1 MIGTAETILPAS
13 PPIDEDAVLVA
24 RAQAEPAAFGR
35 LYDRYV
41 KRVYRYLCS
50 RTGDSAAAEDIAA
63 QTFLAA
69 LEALPRYRHRGRF
82 AAWIFAIARNQAR
95 DHFRR
100 GRRQVPL
107 DEAGEVP
114 DDVDLLQRAVQTE
127 RSAALVRRIAA
138 LPEEDQELIRLRY
151 VAELSFAE
159 IASLLGRRED
169 AVKKALYR
177 LLARLQDRLEAD
189 CE

>member
-1 MIGTAETILPAS
+1 MIVTAD
-13 PPIDEDAVLVA
+13 PPIPAAPPVEEEVALVNQ
-24 RAQAEPAAFGR
+24 AQADPRAFGR

-41 KRVYRYLCS
+41 KRVYGYLYS
-50 RTGDSAAAEDIAA
+50 RTGDRSAAEDITA

-69 LEALPRYRHRGRF
+69 FEALPRYRPHRPF
-82 AAWIFAIARNQAR
+82 AAWIFTIAQNKAR

-100 GRRQVPL
+100 RRRQVAL
-107 DEAGEVP
+107 DEAHQVP
-114 DDVDLLQRAVQTE
+114 DAVDLLQRAVQTE
-127 RSAALVRRIAA
+127 RSAAVVRCIAA

-151 VAELSFAE
+151 VAELSFADMG
-159 IASLLGRRED
+159 SLLGRRED
-169 AVKKALYR
+169 TVKKALYR